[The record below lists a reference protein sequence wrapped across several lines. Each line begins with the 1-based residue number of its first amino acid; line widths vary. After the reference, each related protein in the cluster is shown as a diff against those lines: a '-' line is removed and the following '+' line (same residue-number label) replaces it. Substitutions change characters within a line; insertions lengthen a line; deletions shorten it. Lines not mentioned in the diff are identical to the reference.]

1 MIHFTIQF
9 DDKISSIS
17 LTVDSDHGPCLIG
30 STNPHGCDPFI
41 RKISLSD
48 YNDITER
55 LGALCDVSKKAA
67 VLGEKIHVI

>member
-9 DDKISSIS
+9 DGNETSIS
-17 LTVDSDHGPCLIG
+17 LTMDPDHGHCLIG
-30 STNPHGCDPFI
+30 STNSQGHDPFI

-67 VLGEKIHVI
+67 VLGEKIYVI

>member
-9 DDKISSIS
+9 DGNETSIS
-17 LTVDSDHGPCLIG
+17 LTMDTDHGHCLIG
-30 STNPHGCDPFI
+30 STNQTDPFI